1 MDSVVTEDRSGAD
14 DRFDTARITAAV
26 DALAEKH
33 AGREDVF
40 RSALAQLLKAEMIE
54 ARATAQ
60 AVLLKD
66 RHGRRCAERLCFM
79 QDEIIRILYS
89 AATRHLYRSH
99 VPSGAERMA
108 VVATGGY
115 GRGLMAPESDIDL
128 LFILPYKQTAW
139 GEQVAEAILYCLWDM
154 GLKVGHATRSVD
166 ECIRQAR
173 GDMTI
178 RTAILETRFLTG
190 DQPLYD
196 ELVARFD
203 KDVVQGTASEFVTA
217 KLAEREERHRRAGQ
231 SRYLVEPNV
240 KDGKGGL
247 RDLHTLFW
255 IAKYVYRVRETDEL
269 VERGVFD
276 AQEYRTFRR
285 CADFLWSVR
294 CNLHFVS
301 GRAEERLSFDMQR
314 EIAVRL
320 GYTSH
325 PGMQDVERFMKHYFL
340 VAKDVG
346 DLTAILCAKLEDEQ
360 AKPAPVLSRMVAR
373 LRPSA
378 QRRRVPD
385 SDDFIIDNNRIN
397 LAAPDVF
404 KHDPVNLIRIFRL
417 AQKNNLAFHPDAMRT
432 VTRSLKLINT
442 QLRENPEANRLF
454 MEILTSDNAEI
465 VLRRMNETG
474 VLGHFIRAFGKI
486 VSMMQFNMYH
496 HYTVDEHLIRC
507 VGYLQEIERGG
518 NDEFVVA
525 SDLFRKIQ
533 PEHRAVIYIT
543 TLLHD
548 IAKGRP
554 EDHSIAGAKVARRL
568 CPRLGF
574 NAADTE
580 LVAWL
585 IEEHLTM
592 STVAQ
597 SRDLSDRKTIE
608 NFAAVVQSVEQ
619 MKLLTILTTADIRGV
634 GPGVWNGWKA
644 QLLRTLYYETEPV
657 LTGGFSE
664 VNRAQRIAVA
674 QREFRAAF
682 TEWPE
687 AELNAYIGRHYPAYW
702 LKVDLQRKIR
712 QARFIRASEQ
722 AGHKLAINVGFDEAR
737 GVTELTILATDHPWL
752 LSIIAGACASAGAN
766 IVDAQIYTT
775 TDGRALDTIAIS
787 REYDRDED
795 EGRRATRIGEMIEQV
810 LEGKLR
816 LPEVVARKARQPRQG
831 ARFRGRAGSH
841 HQQPVVGPLHRDRGL
856 RPRPPRPAVSA
867 DDRDLEAQPQHC
879 LRPCRDLRRTRPR
892 RVLRHRP
899 ARRPDQRA
907 DPAGRDQERADSSA
921 RQRRQRRAAGGVDA
935 LACHGQA
942 PRAIAISTSIDTT
955 ARSAGGSSTPRPISL
970 IIDFSGILDHP
981 PARVMTTEHALAAM
995 GFASLYPSYDRR
1007 ARLRYGSSPAVGLAT
1022 VGRATAR
1029 CLR

>member
-1 MDSVVTEDRSGAD
+1 MDNVVTQTRPAEKACDS
-14 DRFDTARITAAV
+14 ARITAAI
-26 DALAEKH
+26 DALAQEH
-33 AGREDVF
+33 SDREDVF
-40 RSALAQLLKAEMIE
+40 RAAMAKLLKAELIA
-54 ARATAQ
+54 ARNKAQ

-66 RHGRRCAERLCFM
+66 RHGRRCAERLCFV
-79 QDEIIRILYS
+79 QDEIIRILFA
-89 AATRHLYRSH
+89 AATRHLYRSQIR
-99 VPSGAERMA
+99 SGAERMA

-166 ECIRQAR
+166 ESIRQAR

-190 DQPLYD
+190 DQPLYN

-203 KDVVQGTASEFVTA
+203 KEVVQGTAAEFVTA
-217 KLAEREERHRRAGQ
+217 KLAEREERLRRVGQ

-269 VERGVFD
+269 LERGVFD

-294 CNLHFVS
+294 CNLHFFA
-301 GRAEERLSFDMQR
+301 GRTEERLSFDMQR
-314 EIAVRL
+314 EIAIRL

-346 DLTAILCAKLEDEQ
+346 DLTAILCAKLENEQ
-360 AKPAPVLSRMVAR
+360 AKPVPVLSRVMAR

-378 QRRRVPD
+378 ARRRLPE
-385 SDDFIIDNNRIN
+385 SDDFIVDHNRIN

-404 KHDPVNLIRIFRL
+404 KHDPVNVIRIFRL
-417 AQKNNLAFHPDAMRT
+417 AQKHNLAFHPDAMRT
-432 VTRSLKLINT
+432 VTRSLKLVNT
-442 QLRENPEANRLF
+442 ELRNEREANRLF
-454 MEILTSDNAEI
+454 MEILTSNDAEV

-474 VLGHFIRAFGKI
+474 VLGNFIRAFGKI

-507 VGYLQEIERGG
+507 IGFLQEIERGS
-518 NDEFVVA
+518 NDEFVLA
-525 SDLFRKIQ
+525 SDLMRKIR
-533 PEHRAVIYIT
+533 PEYRAVLYIA

-554 EDHSIAGAKVARRL
+554 EDHSIAGARVARRL

-574 NAADTE
+574 SAGDTE

-664 VNRAQRIAVA
+664 VNRAQRIALA
-674 QREFRAAF
+674 QAEFRAAF
-682 TEWPE
+682 TDWSEQ
-687 AELNAYIGRHYPAYW
+687 ELNAYVARHYPAYW
-702 LKVDLQRKIR
+702 LKVELPRKIR
-712 QARFIRASEQ
+712 HARFLRASEQ

-737 GVTELTILATDHPWL
+737 GVTELTIFAMDHPWL

-775 TDGRALDTIAIS
+775 TDGRALDTIAIT
-787 REYDRDED
+787 REYDRDDD
-795 EGRRATRIGEMIEQV
+795 EARRATRIGDMIEAV

-816 LPEVVARKARQPRQG
+816 LPEVVARRAAVRGKARP
-831 ARFRGRAGSH
+831 F
-841 HQQPVVGPLHRDRGL
+841 VVEPEVTVNNKWSDRYTVIEVSGL
-856 RPRPPRPAVSA
+856 DRPGLLYELTTAISKLNLNIASA
-867 DDRDLEAQPQHC
+867 HVA
-879 LRPCRDLRRTRPR
+879 TF
-892 RVLRHRP
+892 
-899 ARRPDQRA
+899 
-907 DPAGRDQERADSSA
+907 GERARDVFYVTDLLGA
-921 RQRRQRRAAGGVDA
+921 QITAPTRQAA
-935 LACHGQA
+935 
-942 PRAIAISTSIDTT
+942 I
-955 ARSAGGSSTPRPISL
+955 RSALLHLLSN
-970 IIDFSGILDHP
+970 
-981 PARVMTTEHALAAM
+981 EQAA
-995 GFASLYPSYDRR
+995 A
-1007 ARLRYGSSPAVGLAT
+1007 
-1022 VGRATAR
+1022 
-1029 CLR
+1029 

>member
-1 MDSVVTEDRSGAD
+1 MDNLVAQPNRAPDANF
-14 DRFDTARITAAV
+14 FDTERVTAAL
-26 DALAEKH
+26 DALAEQH

-40 RSALAQLLKAEMIE
+40 RTSMAQLLKGELVA
-54 ARATAQ
+54 ARAAAQ
-60 AVLLKD
+60 ASLLKD
-66 RHGRRCAERLCFM
+66 RHGRRCAERLCFV
-79 QDEIIRILYS
+79 QDEIIRILFS
-89 AATRHLYRSH
+89 AATRHLYRSPI
-99 VPSGAERMA
+99 PSGAERMA

-166 ECIRQAR
+166 ESIRQAR

-190 DQPLYD
+190 DKPLYD
-196 ELVARFD
+196 ELVSRFD
-203 KDVVQGTASEFVTA
+203 REVVQGTATEFVTA

-255 IAKYVYRVRETDEL
+255 IAKYVYRVRETEEL
-269 VERGVFD
+269 LERGVFD

-294 CNLHFVS
+294 CNLHFVT
-301 GRAEERLSFDMQR
+301 GRPEERLSFDLQR
-314 EIAVRL
+314 ELAIRL

-340 VAKDVG
+340 IAKEVG
-346 DLTAILCAKLEDEQ
+346 NLTAILCAKLEDQQ
-360 AKPAPVLSRMVAR
+360 AKPAPVLSRMMAR
-373 LRPSA
+373 FRPNVT
-378 QRRRVPD
+378 RRRVPD
-385 SDDFIIDNNRIN
+385 SDDFIVDNNRIN
-397 LAAPDVF
+397 LATPDVF
-404 KHDPVNLIRIFRL
+404 KHDPVNMIRIFRL
-417 AQKNNLAFHPDAMRT
+417 AQKNNLAFHPDAMRN
-432 VTRSLKLINT
+432 VTRSLKLVN
-442 QLRENPEANRLF
+442 QELRENQQANRLF
-454 MEILTSDNAEI
+454 MEILTSNDAEI

-474 VLGHFIRAFGKI
+474 VLGHFIRAFGRI

-507 VGYLQEIERGG
+507 IGFLQEI
-518 NDEFVVA
+518 A
-525 SDLFRKIQ
+525 
-533 PEHRAVIYIT
+533 

-554 EDHSIAGAKVARRL
+554 EDHSIAGARVARRL

-574 NAADTE
+574 SPGDTE

-597 SRDLSDRKTIE
+597 SRDLSDRRTIE

-644 QLLRTLYYETEPV
+644 QLLRSLYYETEPV

-664 VNRAQRIAVA
+664 VNRARRLAAA
-674 QREFRAAF
+674 QAEFRGAF
-682 TEWPE
+682 TEWNE
-687 AELNAYIGRHYPAYW
+687 ADVNAYIGRHYPAYW
-702 LKVDLQRKIR
+702 LKVDLPRKMR
-712 QARFIRASEQ
+712 QARFIKASED

-737 GVTELTILATDHPWL
+737 GVTELTIFAVDHPWL

-795 EGRRATRIGEMIEQV
+795 EGRRATRIGEMIEDV

-816 LPEVVARKARQPRQG
+816 LPEAVARRSSRSKLNKAFVVEPEVAINNQWSELYTVIEVSGLDRPGLLYQLTTTLSKLNLNIASAHVATFGERARDVFYVTDLLGAQITAPTRQAAIRSALLHLLSNDEVVAK
-831 ARFRGRAGSH
+831 
-841 HQQPVVGPLHRDRGL
+841 
-856 RPRPPRPAVSA
+856 PAA
-867 DDRDLEAQPQHC
+867 
-879 LRPCRDLRRTRPR
+879 
-892 RVLRHRP
+892 
-899 ARRPDQRA
+899 
-907 DPAGRDQERADSSA
+907 
-921 RQRRQRRAAGGVDA
+921 
-935 LACHGQA
+935 
-942 PRAIAISTSIDTT
+942 
-955 ARSAGGSSTPRPISL
+955 
-970 IIDFSGILDHP
+970 
-981 PARVMTTEHALAAM
+981 
-995 GFASLYPSYDRR
+995 
-1007 ARLRYGSSPAVGLAT
+1007 
-1022 VGRATAR
+1022 
-1029 CLR
+1029 